1 MLYFVGLGLFD
12 EKDISLKGLEA
23 LKSVDVVYA
32 EFFTFCLFGASFEAI
47 EELIGKEIKVL
58 NRQEVEEENI
68 FLKEAGEGKDVALVT
83 GGDPLIATTHAD
95 FLVEAKKNGIEYE
108 VIHGSSIISSAPGIS
123 GLQAYK
129 FGKVTTIPFP
139 DENFFPH
146 SPYMTIAKNLASDS
160 HTLVLLDIQADKDR
174 YMTVNEG
181 LEYLMKVKDDLL
193 KRGKDSEVTIDEDSL
208 AINEGSLAIGIAR
221 VGSKDVLVRCGKI
234 KELLDFDFGGPLH
247 CIAIPSKLH
256 IVEAEY
262 LVEVCGASDEI
273 LDKVS

>member
-12 EKDISLKGLEA
+12 EKDISLKGLKA
-23 LKSVDVVYA
+23 LKIVDVVYA
-32 EFFTFCLFGASFEAI
+32 EFFTSCLFGASFEAI
-47 EELIGKEIKVL
+47 EKLIGKEINVL
-58 NRQEVEEENI
+58 NRQEVEEETV
-68 FLKEAGEGKDVALVT
+68 FMKEAIEGKDVAIIT
-83 GGDPLIATTHAD
+83 GGDPLIATTHTD
-95 FLVEAKKNGIEYE
+95 FLVEAKKKGVDYE

-146 SPYMTIAKNLASDS
+146 SPYMAISKNLASDS
-160 HTLVLLDIQADKDR
+160 HTLVLLDIQADKNR
-174 YMTVNEG
+174 YMSVNEG

-193 KRGKDSEVTIDEDSL
+193 KGDKDSEIAIDED
-208 AINEGSLAIGIAR
+208 SLAIGIAR
-221 VGSKDVLVRCGKI
+221 VGSKDVLVHCAKIGKLI
-234 KELLDFDFGGPLH
+234 DFDFGGPLH

-262 LVEVCGASDEI
+262 LVEVCGASQEI
-273 LDKVS
+273 LEGV